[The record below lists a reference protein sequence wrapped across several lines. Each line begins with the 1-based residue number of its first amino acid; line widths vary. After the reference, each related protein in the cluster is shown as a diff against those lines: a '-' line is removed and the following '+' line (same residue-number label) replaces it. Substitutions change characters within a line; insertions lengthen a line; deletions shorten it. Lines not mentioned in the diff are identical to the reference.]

1 MLPKATAAAV
11 GAVGNVVEHPIVA
24 IVETPTGLREA
35 FAIASHERVVA
46 LMLGAVDLGLALGLE
61 PRADGQEILFA
72 RSSVVV
78 DSAAA
83 GLRAPVDR
91 VWVDVRDLD
100 GLALDCAFG
109 RSLGFRGKALVHPDQ
124 VAVTHEAF
132 APSAGELERAREI
145 VAAYELAEAEGRGVV
160 ALDGEMIDL
169 PVVERARQLLSDEKR
184 SVLHAE

>member
-1 MLPKATAAAV
+1 MRGPDL
-11 GAVGNVVEHPIVA
+11 PIVA

-46 LMLGAVDLGLALGLE
+46 LMLGAIDLGLALGLE
-61 PRADGQEILFA
+61 QRADGQELLFA

-83 GLRAPVDR
+83 GVRAPVDR
-91 VWVDVRDLD
+91 VWVDIRDLE
-100 GLALDCAFG
+100 GLARDCALA

-124 VAVTHEAF
+124 VEVTHAAVRAVGRASSTGPARSSRRSS
-132 APSAGELERAREI
+132 APQAD
-145 VAAYELAEAEGRGVV
+145 GRGAV